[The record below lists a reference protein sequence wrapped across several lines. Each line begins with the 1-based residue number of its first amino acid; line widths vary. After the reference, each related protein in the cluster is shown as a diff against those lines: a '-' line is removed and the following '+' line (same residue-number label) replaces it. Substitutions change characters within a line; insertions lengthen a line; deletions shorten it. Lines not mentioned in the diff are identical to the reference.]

1 MRRLE
6 AAGSHCCR
14 QLPVTLE
21 QQGLVPHHGH
31 PSPQEVG
38 RTRSPTL
45 WCMGKRQGAEVGGT
59 ERGREPY
66 EATQ

>member
-1 MRRLE
+1 M
-6 AAGSHCCR
+6 
-14 QLPVTLE
+14 E

-45 WCMGKRQGAEVGGT
+45 WCMGKREGAEVGGT